1 MGKYYKYKGNTSL
14 STSNERELFERDID
28 DILFDRIWAAR
39 LDSLNDPNEFLYSI
53 DEYLNK
59 LIKGRKFLSYFV
71 SFKTKQ
77 INEEETNN
85 ATKKLLDLKGVQCGI
100 YSLSEEYNNELMWAH
115 YGNSHKGYCI
125 EYEFDKIEDLD
136 LKKANKETHLKHFD
150 RFIKLK
156 YEDKIPKNID
166 SLEPHNNFINYLSQK
181 SMNWKYE
188 KEVRLI
194 TQTSGKF
201 NYNPKVIKSII
212 FGLNCCPEMKEKIIN
227 KLKFKHILFYEI
239 VRVKESYT
247 LERKLI
253 YTV

>member
-1 MGKYYKYKGNTSL
+1 MGKYYKYKGNVSL
-14 STSNERELFERDID
+14 TTNESNLFERDID

-39 LDSLNDPNEFLYSI
+39 LESLNDPNEYLYSF
-53 DEYLNK
+53 DEYLNN
-59 LIKGRKFLSYFV
+59 LVKGRKFLSYIV
-71 SFKTKQ
+71 NFKKRE
-77 INEEETNN
+77 INEEEIKNVSKN
-85 ATKKLLDLKGVQCGI
+85 LLDLKGRQCGI

-125 EYEFDKIEDLD
+125 EYEFDKIEDLE
-136 LKKANKETHLKHFD
+136 LKKANNEIHLNHYD

-166 SLEPHNNFINYLSQK
+166 LLKPHENFISYLSQK
-181 SMNWKYE
+181 SINWKYE

-194 TQTSGKF
+194 TQTSGKY

-212 FGLNCCPEMKEKIIN
+212 FGLNCCPVIKEKIIN
-227 KLKFKHILFYEI
+227 KLKSKHILFYEI
-239 VRVKESYT
+239 VRVKDSYT

-253 YTV
+253 YTF